1 MDLITWRQDSQ
12 KNFNTILFKSKTFL
26 DDMGS
31 NWGQSFDILNL
42 FWNLQFK
49 FYNFMIYNLKL
60 SLIMF
65 TSIQPIFNLAISR
78 IEKWKLPRI
87 CINYMHQWLAC
98 LLQIHTNQN
107 KDVIYLQPAGI
118 YLLQVDNGN
127 PRTMCKLCLKWPS
140 VFFVNF

>member
-12 KNFNTILFKSKTFL
+12 KNFNTTLFKSKTFL

-49 FYNFMIYNLKL
+49 FYNFMIYNLKT

-65 TSIQPIFNLAISR
+65 TSIHLIFNLAISR
-78 IEKWKLPRI
+78 IEKWKLPMI

-98 LLQIHTNQN
+98 LLQIHSYKVTPIRTRMSYICNQLVFTCS
-107 KDVIYLQPAGI
+107 KS
-118 YLLQVDNGN
+118 
-127 PRTMCKLCLKWPS
+127 TMETQEQCANY
-140 VFFVNF
+140 V